1 MKNLAENK
9 ELLKAI
15 EKTGNEYYNVED
27 FVSDAKTYIKAI
39 KQSRMVCTIESVSSS
54 GMSRVLKF
62 NSCEGKAGKFN
73 YRSYSLLFKT
83 LGYKQARNS
92 WGFTVSGCGMDMVFH
107 TNYTIIHQL
116 HKYGLLN
123 KKDCEVLAQM
133 TPTVL

>member
-15 EKTGNEYYNVED
+15 AGTNNEYYNVED
-27 FVSDAKTYIKAI
+27 FISDAKKYIKAI
-39 KQSRMVCTIESVSSS
+39 KEGRMICIIESVSSS

-62 NSCEGKAGKFN
+62 NSCEKGTKTFS

-92 WGFTVSGCGMDMVFH
+92 WGFTISGCGMDMIFH

-123 KKDCEVLAQM
+123 KKDCDKLAQM
-133 TPTVL
+133 TPTCL